1 MTTEYTPI
9 LKLAL
14 PVEGEL
20 SGTWGD
26 VVNDNITSMVEQAVA
41 GRAVIDSWVANSHV
55 LTTADGITAE
65 SRCAMLEFTDSGTSL
80 SADGT
85 VVCPTLSKMY
95 IAKNSTGNARNITLT
110 TAAGT
115 GVSIPQGRA
124 MLLFCD
130 GTNVVEAV
138 TNINSL
144 TVGGYTV
151 ALTGA
156 VTTAGALT
164 TVGANALTLTTTG
177 ATNVTFPTTGTLATL
192 AGTETLS
199 NKTLVSPSITDP
211 TLSGDISAANV
222 TVSGNTVIGDAAADT
237 LTINA
242 TTTSDLLFTD
252 DTYDIGKTGATR
264 PRDVFASRNAELGG
278 TLGVTGN
285 TTLSGTAEVTGD
297 FAVNTNKV
305 NVTAASGNTTIA
317 GTLGVTGATTA
328 TGGLN
333 VDTISEITAGSG
345 VTIDSVLL
353 KDDVVNATDIET
365 STISAN
371 DGTLAINIANTTGAV
386 DIDTSLNVDGTV
398 TADGL
403 TVDGNATVSGDIGIG
418 TSSPNGR
425 LGVTGG
431 TTNASTLLTAYD
443 NAAVTIVPK
452 STSGYSLAIGSG
464 PSDFP
469 YLQMS
474 SSGTAPNALN
484 LNPYGGNVGI
494 GTTSPIDNLNIYDS
508 DNNVGLQLQTATTG
522 TTSGD
527 GFRVGI
533 NNSEAFLWQYESL
546 PLTFATSGSER
557 MRIDSAGH
565 LLVNTTTAPP
575 FGNVNFGGS
584 FYAAAAIGDESSGIY
599 FGLSGVYPSVGGVLS
614 DNQID
619 LGNVAYRWDDVYAT
633 NGTIQTS
640 DRNEKQDILE
650 ITAAETA
657 VATAC
662 KGLLRSFRWKD
673 SVAEKGD
680 DARIHFGIIAQDLQG
695 AFTAEGLD
703 AGRYAM
709 FISGTSWETQTEVAA
724 VEAVEGVEF
733 VQAVEASEA
742 LYSEDG
748 ELVSEAVEAV
758 DGVEGVE
765 AVEAKDAYTRTDT
778 FQTLA
783 EAPAGATERTR
794 LGVRYSELL
803 AFIIAAL

>member
-1 MTTEYTPI
+1 MSLPIYQRVAVTDAGDVIPGAEYTVINENTGVAAPI
-9 LKLAL
+9 YSDRTGATLLTA
-14 PVEGEL
+14 PYFADSV
-20 SGTWGD
+20 GT
-26 VVNDNITSMVEQAVA
+26 IQ
-41 GRAVIDSWVANSHV
+41 
-55 LTTADGITAE
+55 
-65 SRCAMLEFTDSGTSL
+65 F
-80 SADGT
+80 
-85 VVCPTLSKMY
+85 Y
-95 IAKNSTGNARNITLT
+95 I
-110 TAAGT
+110 AAGT
-115 GVSIPQGRA
+115 TFRVAASGGVGTYTDRYIYAAHPQSSPT
-124 MLLFCD
+124 D
-130 GTNVVEAV
+130 
-138 TNINSL
+138 
-144 TVGGYTV
+144 
-151 ALTGA
+151 
-156 VTTAGALT
+156 TT
-164 TVGANALTLTTTG
+164 ANALMAVG
-177 ATNVTFPTTGTLATL
+177 AFGL
-192 AGTETLS
+192 
-199 NKTLVSPSITDP
+199 
-211 TLSGDISAANV
+211 
-222 TVSGNTVIGDAAADT
+222 
-237 LTINA
+237 
-242 TTTSDLLFTD
+242 
-252 DTYDIGKTGATR
+252 
-264 PRDVFASRNAELGG
+264 
-278 TLGVTGN
+278 
-285 TTLSGTAEVTGD
+285 
-297 FAVNTNKV
+297 
-305 NVTAASGNTTIA
+305 
-317 GTLGVTGATTA
+317 GATTVQA
-328 TGGLN
+328 APNNDLN
-333 VDTISEITAGSG
+333 
-345 VTIDSVLL
+345 
-353 KDDVVNATDIET
+353 DI
-365 STISAN
+365 
-371 DGTLAINIANTTGAV
+371 
-386 DIDTSLNVDGTV
+386 
-398 TADGL
+398 
-403 TVDGNATVSGDIGIG
+403 TVSGDYYGSAGSSANMPSSGI
-418 TSSPNGR
+418 SFQ
-425 LGVTGG
+425 VTHNSVS
-431 TTNASTLLTAYD
+431 NAD
-443 NAAVTIVPK
+443 FAVQT
-452 STSGYSLAIGSG
+452 AIGYGGSVPTDINRMFVRHKDNG
-464 PSDFP
+464 VWEAWNEII
-469 YLQMS
+469 
-474 SSGTAPNALN
+474 TADAA
-484 LNPYGGNVGI
+484 GNVGI
-494 GTTSPIDNLNIYDS
+494 GTSSPIDNLNIYDS

-527 GFRVGI
+527 GFRLGI